1 VTALK
6 ASACLV
12 LAILLVSCGYHV
24 SGHSDLLPATIRT
37 IAIPAFSN
45 ATTRYKLTDRLSEAI
60 AREMIARTNYHIV
73 ADPNKADAI
82 LRGTVLNYISGAT
95 IVVQNA
101 TAVDI
106 HVYLQ
111 VSLTERATGKV
122 LFNRPAMEVRDRYE
136 VSVDPAQY
144 FEESE
149 PALERVSRFV
159 AQQVVTSILS
169 NF

>member
-1 VTALK
+1 MTALK

-149 PALERVSRFV
+149 PALERVSRLV

>member
-1 VTALK
+1 MTALK